1 MVAPAGT
8 LPVRL
13 QVPGGV
19 RVEPDA
25 KLHSSPPN
33 DGLAKQQAAPE
44 IANRIITMII
54 EATVL
59 QVEVTVPVW
68 SFSFVDAPYA
78 GAVWMQARIRNSNRF
93 ISTLRQTTPARW
105 VA

>member
-13 QVPGGV
+13 QAPGGV
-19 RVEPDA
+19 KVEFDV

-44 IANRIITMII
+44 IANRIITMIV

-68 SFSFVDAPYA
+68 SFSFLDAPNA
-78 GAVWMQARIRNSNRF
+78 ETVRMQARIRNRNRF
-93 ISTLRQTTPARW
+93 KLTLRQTTPAKR

>member
-19 RVEPDA
+19 RVELDA

-68 SFSFVDAPYA
+68 SFSFVDAPNA
-78 GAVWMQARIRNSNRF
+78 GTVWMQARSRNRNRF
-93 ISTLRQTTPARW
+93 ILTLRQTTPAKR

>member
-13 QVPGGV
+13 QAPGGV
-19 RVEPDA
+19 KVEFDV

-44 IANRIITMII
+44 IANRIITMIV

-59 QVEVTVPVW
+59 QAEVTVPVW
-68 SFSFVDAPYA
+68 SFSFVDAPNA
-78 GAVWMQARIRNSNRF
+78 GTVWM
-93 ISTLRQTTPARW
+93 
-105 VA
+105 